1 MSGERDLTHDEVTRI
16 LRIVDEA
23 EDVEV
28 RIECGAMKL
37 HVRKG
42 AAGAAAEA
50 TPAAAPAPV
59 REAPEPAPAPEAPA
73 APPAGSALPA
83 GTVAVTAPMMGRFF
97 RAPSPTEPPFVEPG
111 GRVGPEDTVCLLEVM
126 KLFSSVKAGVAGT
139 VEAVLAENEAMV
151 EEGQPLLAIRPD

>member
-1 MSGERDLTHDEVTRI
+1 
-16 LRIVDEA
+16 
-23 EDVEV
+23 
-28 RIECGAMKL
+28 
-37 HVRKG
+37 
-42 AAGAAAEA
+42 
-50 TPAAAPAPV
+50 
-59 REAPEPAPAPEAPA
+59 
-73 APPAGSALPA
+73 
-83 GTVAVTAPMMGRFF
+83 MMGRFF